1 MPQSDLATFLRET
14 QKQLHS
20 LRKRVAA
27 SGHLDALRDIDSFV
41 AMAEDDTKK
50 LIKNLS
56 ACADASPDISRGPKS
71 TDFDFTG

>member
-1 MPQSDLATFLRET
+1 MPQSELATFLEET

-27 SGHLDALRDIDSFV
+27 SGHLDILRDIDSFV
-41 AMAEDDTKK
+41 AMAEDDTKN
-50 LIKNLS
+50 LIKNLGP
-56 ACADASPDISRGPKS
+56 CADASPNTSRGPKS